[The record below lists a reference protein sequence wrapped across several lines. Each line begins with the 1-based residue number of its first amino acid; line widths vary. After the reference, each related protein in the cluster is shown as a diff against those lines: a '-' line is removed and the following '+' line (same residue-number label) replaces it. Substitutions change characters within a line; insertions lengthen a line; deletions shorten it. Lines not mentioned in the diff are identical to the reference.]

1 MTAQPIPVLFRTE
14 TAITTRYT
22 WPIRPFA
29 SFCTDFLRGRESATV
44 YRLANQTGSRALSAI
59 GYDELYH
66 GALKQGRDP
75 VLIDATL
82 PSVVYPEYD
91 RTDALEG
98 ARIRQER
105 NDERQRSSIRR

>member
-1 MTAQPIPVLFRTE
+1 MA
-14 TAITTRYT
+14 
-22 WPIRPFA
+22 
-29 SFCTDFLRGRESATV
+29 

-59 GYDELYH
+59 GHDELYH
-66 GALKQGRDP
+66 GAVKQGRDH

-91 RTDALEG
+91 RADALEG

-105 NDERQRSSIRR
+105 NDERQHSSIRR